1 MKNFFRKNIFLYL
14 AVIFFTIMCCFYFQ
28 IRIDRVTPINGL
40 SECNISFKDNI
51 LYILGGIPKL
61 KNVEDRNFK
70 IPFIWITLQLFILA
84 SGYFAPYVKNS
95 IKDEWILIKSNSRK
109 HYMICQIRDVF
120 LKVSMIYLCV
130 FLGVMIYTVFYST
143 DFSSIHYNYFSYI
156 CGVKIEK
163 DIGLWIAVF
172 PWIYGIFE
180 AIIQIFLNIYV
191 GRVLAFAFI
200 LGYNIL
206 CVYIT
211 SPFLLGNISML
222 FRNSLITD
230 NGINITA
237 GLVIGILLSILFTCE
252 SIRKINYID
261 FL

>member
-1 MKNFFRKNIFLYL
+1 MKKFFRKYIFLYL
-14 AVIFFTIMCCFYFQ
+14 AVIVFAIMCCYYFQ
-28 IRIDRVTPINGL
+28 IRIDNVNEISGL
-40 SECNISFKDNI
+40 SECNTSFKDNI

-95 IKDEWILIKSNSRK
+95 IKDEWLLIKSKSRK
-109 HYMICQIRDVF
+109 CYMIHQISNAF
-120 LKVSMIYLCV
+120 LKVSMIYVCV
-130 FLGVMIYTVFYST
+130 CLGAMVYTAFHGMN
-143 DFSSIHYNYFSYI
+143 FSSIHYNFFSYI
-156 CGVKIEK
+156 CGIKIEK
-163 DIGLWIAVF
+163 DVGLWIAIF

-180 AIIQIFLNIYV
+180 AIIQILLNIYI
-191 GRVLAFAFI
+191 GRVLAVAFI
-200 LGYNIL
+200 LSYNIL